1 MVHEETPRDCPF
13 YRLLGLEVVHFTE
26 GTSEVRLRWQEALG
40 NLSGSVHGGALMAL
54 GDVGTAFA
62 IFSLLPAR
70 TTLVTVNLT
79 MSFLAASRGTDLICR
94 GRAVRVGRQIATG
107 EARIEDGAGTL
118 VATCLGTFLVRDGER
133 PGRIQD

>member
-1 MVHEETPRDCPF
+1 
-13 YRLLGLEVVHFTE
+13 LGLEVVHFTE

-94 GRAVRVGRQIATG
+94 GRAVRVGRRIATG
-107 EARIEDGAGTL
+107 EARIEDGGGTL

>member
-1 MVHEETPRDCPF
+1 MVHEEVPRDCPF
-13 YRLLGLEVVHFTE
+13 YRLLGLEVVRFSE

-70 TTLVTVNLT
+70 TTLVTVDLT
-79 MSFLAASRGTDLICR
+79 MSFLAASRGADLICR
-94 GRAVRVGRQIATG
+94 GRAIRVGRQIAIG
-107 EARIEDGAGTL
+107 EGRIEDAGGTL
-118 VATCLGTFLVRDGER
+118 VAACLGTFLVRDGER
-133 PGRIQD
+133 TGRIQD

>member
-1 MVHEETPRDCPF
+1 MVHEDAPRDCAF
-13 YRLLGLEVVHFTE
+13 YRLLGLEVIRFAE
-26 GTSEVRLRWQEALG
+26 GASEVRLRWQEALG

-70 TTLVTVNLT
+70 SNLVTVDLT

-94 GRAVRVGRQIATG
+94 GRAIRVGRRIATG
-107 EARIEDGAGTL
+107 EGRIEDGGGAL

-133 PGRIQD
+133 AGGIQD